1 MAAAVAVDRPALTER
16 ERRAMEFLARH
27 EIEPGYPATR
37 RELAA
42 AMGCSSP
49 NAAQEVLARLHR
61 KGYVTSEPGK
71 ARTVRVIGGV
81 A

>member
-1 MAAAVAVDRPALTER
+1 MAAVEVERPALTER
-16 ERRAMEFLARH
+16 ERKAVEFLARH
-27 EIEPGYPATR
+27 EIEPGYPATV

-42 AMGCSSP
+42 SLGYSSP
-49 NAAQEVLARLHR
+49 NAAQDVLARLHR
-61 KGYVTSEPGK
+61 KGYVTREPGK

>member
-1 MAAAVAVDRPALTER
+1 VAAVEAERPVLTDR
-16 ERRAMEFLARH
+16 ERRAVEFLARH

-42 AMGCSSP
+42 ALGCSSP